1 MNDKA
6 VTTGD
11 AVGRLEQEFRDL
23 KQLAEDVISGKA
35 RSYVNAAGTFAPV
48 VLRYIELERNYTL
61 ANANLTEV
69 QERCTELFEE
79 NRMLRQKLAPEGEE

>member
-1 MNDKA
+1 
-6 VTTGD
+6 
-11 AVGRLEQEFRDL
+11 
-23 KQLAEDVISGKA
+23 
-35 RSYVNAAGTFAPV
+35 
-48 VLRYIELERNYTL
+48 L